1 MKKSEKTMK
10 SYNIRF
16 PDGLMRRLQAKA
28 TELEKS
34 VSEIV
39 RDAVREYIDND

>member
-1 MKKSEKTMK
+1 MKKPDKTMK

-16 PDGLMRRLQAKA
+16 PEGMMLRLQTKA
-28 TELEKS
+28 TEIEKT

-39 RDAVREYIDND
+39 RDAVREYLDKE

>member
-1 MKKSEKTMK
+1 MK

-16 PDGLMRRLQAKA
+16 PDGLMRRLQTKA

-39 RDAVREYIDND
+39 RDAVREYIDKD